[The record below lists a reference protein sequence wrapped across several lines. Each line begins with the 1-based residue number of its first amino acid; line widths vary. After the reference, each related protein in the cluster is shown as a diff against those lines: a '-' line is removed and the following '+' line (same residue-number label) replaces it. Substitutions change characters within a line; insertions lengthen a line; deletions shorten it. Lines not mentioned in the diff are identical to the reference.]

1 MKINKQLVYT
11 ALAGVLLGGAIGFG
25 SASQTDKA
33 SEVLVATKYG
43 KISQQKYYE
52 KIKASAPAKQLLQA
66 EITQQI
72 VHNKYGDKATA
83 KMVNESYQNT
93 ASAFGANWQAA
104 LQKQGYTEKSFKQQI
119 RTNFEMRVAVTE
131 NIKLADKDY
140 AERFKTYQ
148 PKVEIAQIMLGT
160 EKNAHKVIKQLN
172 NGANFNELVKTESLD
187 TNSNSNE
194 GKLVPFDNN
203 AKVDSAIKASAF
215 KLKNGEHN
223 TKPIKGE
230 NGYYVIKM
238 LNNPGKGTWQ
248 AHRTELKNA
257 IVGEYIAGQ
266 HNDQMKQI
274 IQKLFKEADVDIN
287 DKSLKSVATIT
298 E

>member
-1 MKINKQLVYT
+1 MKINKQIVYT

-25 SASQTDKA
+25 SASQSDKA

-52 KIKASAPAKQLLQA
+52 KIKASATAKQLLQA

-72 VHNKYGDKATA
+72 VHNKYGDKVTA

-93 ASAFGANWQAA
+93 ASAFGADWQAA

-119 RTNFEMRVAVTE
+119 RANFEMRVAVTE

-172 NGANFNELVKTESLD
+172 NGADFNELVKTESLD

-194 GKLVPFDNN
+194 GKLAPFDNN

-215 KLKNGEHN
+215 KLKNGERS

-274 IQKLFKEADVDIN
+274 VQKLFKEADVDIN